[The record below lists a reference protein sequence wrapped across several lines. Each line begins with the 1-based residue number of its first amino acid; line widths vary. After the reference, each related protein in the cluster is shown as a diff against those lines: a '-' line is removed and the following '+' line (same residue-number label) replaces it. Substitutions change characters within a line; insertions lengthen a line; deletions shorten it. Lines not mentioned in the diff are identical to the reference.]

1 MTEGP
6 QTFYDFLDQVD
17 AEVQRII
24 DDIVDKANWAAGKLE
39 DAANS
44 VLATL
49 GRLVPGESDAEKAI
63 EKWNDEICP
72 AIEQALADIRTN
84 VAEAIADFFG
94 EPLDLLDYSER
105 LIAAKNDL
113 YTQSTL
119 AQDIATLGTTWTGPA
134 YTSYQTVATEQS
146 DALLALA
153 NNLQQGGQLTAAGAD
168 TIVGF
173 WIEIVRDLHSYSAEA
188 LSVIGGFAD
197 VGKALGGW
205 ISAAADAIA
214 LIWSTIGDVA
224 LDMVEAWKDQL
235 TGAAVNWQ
243 VISAGFDGMAENQWP
258 VISEG
263 SSDAM
268 NDPGNWPAT
277 G

>member
-1 MTEGP
+1 MTDGP

-17 AEVQRII
+17 EEVERII
-24 DDIVDKANWAAGKLE
+24 DDIVDKANWAADKLE

-49 GRLVPGESDAEKAI
+49 GRLIPGESDAEKAI
-63 EKWNDEICP
+63 KKWNEEICP
-72 AIEQALADIRTN
+72 AIEQALTDIRTN

-94 EPLDLLDYSER
+94 EPLDLLDYSETM
-105 LIAAKNDL
+105 IAAKATL

-119 AQDIATLGTTWTGPA
+119 DQDIATLGNTWSGPA
-134 YTSYQTVATEQS
+134 FNSYQTVASGQS
-146 DALLALA
+146 EALLALA
-153 NNLQQGGQLTAAGAD
+153 NNLQAGGQLLADGAD
-168 TIVGF
+168 TIFTF
-173 WIEIVRDLHSYSAEA
+173 WIELVRDLHSYSADA
-188 LSVIGGFAD
+188 ISIIGGFAD

-205 ISAAADAIA
+205 ISAAADAVA
-214 LIWSTIGDVA
+214 LIWGTIGDVA
-224 LDMVEAWKDQL
+224 LDMVEAWETQL

-258 VISEG
+258 MISEG

-268 NDPGNWPAT
+268 NDPASWPAA
-277 G
+277 